1 MNGDAR
7 EAPAPQAA
15 SAPPFVPDPRL
26 RTPVAAS
33 LLRPDWP
40 AAPGVHALTTLRGP
54 HGHSQ
59 DAYARFNMGVHAG
72 DDPRRVLDNRR
83 DLAAGARLPSS
94 PHWLRQVHGV
104 RVHEVRCVRPFVRD
118 ADDAAPDADA
128 PAADAVITRVPGAV
142 LVILTA
148 DCLPVL
154 FAARDGSAVGA
165 AHAGWRGLAAG
176 VLEATLRE
184 FAVPPA
190 GIVTWIGPGIGAA
203 CYEVDA
209 RVREA
214 FLAYDADADA
224 AFAATRPG
232 HWRCDLVLLARL
244 RLRRAGVA
252 DVYGGGFDTFGDAR
266 FYSYRRDGAHSGRM
280 ATLIWMEP

>member
-1 MNGDAR
+1 MNGDAHEPPVPR
-7 EAPAPQAA
+7 AA
-15 SAPPFVPDPRL
+15 NAPPPVSDPRL

-33 LLRPDWP
+33 LLRSDWP

-72 DDPRRVLDNRR
+72 DDPKRVLDNRR
-83 DLAAGARLPSS
+83 DLAAGARLSSS

-104 RVHEVRCVRPFVRD
+104 RVHEVRRPRPFVRD

-184 FAVPPA
+184 LAVPPA
-190 GIVTWIGPGIGAA
+190 GIVTWIGPGIGAV

-214 FLAYDADADA
+214 FLACDADADA

-232 HWRCDLVLLARL
+232 HWHCDLALLARL
-244 RLRRAGVA
+244 RLRRAGVT

-266 FYSYRRDGAHSGRM
+266 FYSYRRDGARSGRM

>member
-7 EAPAPQAA
+7 EPAAA
-15 SAPPFVPDPRL
+15 AAGAPPPVPEPSPRS
-26 RTPVAAS
+26 PAAAS

-54 HGHSQ
+54 LGHSQ
-59 DAYARFNMGVHAG
+59 DAYARFNMGMHAG

-83 DLAAGARLPSS
+83 DLAASARLPSS

-104 RVHEVRCVRPFVRD
+104 RVHEVLHVRPFVSD
-118 ADDAAPDADA
+118 ADGAAPDADA
-128 PAADAVITRVPGAV
+128 PAADVAITRVPGAV
-142 LVILTA
+142 LAILTA

-154 FAARDGSAVGA
+154 FAARDGGAVGA

-184 FAVPPA
+184 LAVPPA
-190 GIVTWIGPGIGAA
+190 GTIAWIGPGIGAA
-203 CYEVDA
+203 RYEVDE

-214 FLAYDADADA
+214 FLTCDADADA

-232 HWRCDLVLLARL
+232 HWRCDLALLARL
-244 RLRRAGVA
+244 RLRRAGVT
-252 DVYGGGFDTFGDAR
+252 DVHGGGFDTFDDAR

>member
-1 MNGDAR
+1 MNGNAR
-7 EAPAPQAA
+7 EPPAPRAA
-15 SAPPFVPDPRL
+15 SAPQPVPDPRP
-26 RTPVAAS
+26 RTPAAAS

-40 AAPGVHALTTLRGP
+40 AVPGVHALTTLRGP

-94 PHWLRQVHGV
+94 PHWLRQVHDV
-104 RVHEVRCVRPFVRD
+104 RVHEVRRPRPFVRD

-128 PAADAVITRVPGAV
+128 PAADAAITRVPGAV
-142 LVILTA
+142 LAILTA

-154 FAARDGSAVGA
+154 FAARDGRAVGA

-184 FAVPPA
+184 LAVPPT

-203 CYEVDA
+203 CYEVDV

-214 FLAYDADADA
+214 FLVRDADADV

-232 HWRCDLVLLARL
+232 HWHCDLALLARL
-244 RLRRAGVA
+244 RLRRAGVT

-266 FYSYRRDGAHSGRM
+266 FYSYRCDGARSGRM